1 MTTSSIEGVP
11 ARKLLQNAIK
21 VKTRKGPIYLRSSS
35 VHDYVSYG
43 KGKNLHFVD
52 GGLSYLH
59 RTVGEESWDLYEDDS
74 FETICARALW
84 GSYGKDGKGPKVIKP
99 LAECDFDH
107 LCAIKATQPQIKG
120 TMWGRVVDYWIKEK
134 A

>member
-1 MTTSSIEGVP
+1 MST
-11 ARKLLQNAIK
+11 LLQNAVR
-21 VKTRKGPIYLRSSS
+21 VKTSKGYVYHRSVH
-35 VHDYVSYG
+35 VHDYQEHGRG
-43 KGKNLHFVD
+43 KKRFSID
-52 GGLSYLH
+52 GGNAYVRRGANDL
-59 RTVGEESWDLYEDDS
+59 TNPPFEEWCLTEDDS